1 MRLTER
7 ELAVVLA
14 ALKHWQRIGQSDA
27 TPDHVIDRQNREIM
41 AIVTGGGLLQQ
52 LSMFEVGEL
61 AERIK
66 REGATA

>member
-1 MRLTER
+1 MKLTDQ

-14 ALKHWQRIGQSDA
+14 ALKHWQRIGQFPT
-27 TPDHVIDRQNREIM
+27 TPDHVIARQNREIM

-52 LSMFEVGEL
+52 LSMYEVGEL

-66 REGATA
+66 REGGL

>member
-1 MRLTER
+1 MNLTDQ

-14 ALKHWQRIGQSDA
+14 ALKHWQHSCQLKT
-27 TPDHVIDRQNREIM
+27 TPDHVIARQTREVM

-52 LSMFEVGEL
+52 LSMIEVGEL

-66 REGATA
+66 REGGL